1 LFDFKGREEM
11 VAFSLVLTILF
22 MLCVVSSGLDVSF
35 TPADPDPDSS
45 VPLSENYRKHL
56 RKICEVLKKGGTL
69 PEGIQSNKEKFK
81 KMCAKLAADDEN
93 IQGSGSSFGGVS
105 LPRKWIFLGLFMGG
119 SFLAWKFHP
128 MILSSLKKSFS
139 SKKLATATYD
149 NDRIAQQDA
158 IRRARIE
165 KLGGGG
171 GGMVDVETNNLNTN
185 LNKVE

>member
-1 LFDFKGREEM
+1 M
-11 VAFSLVLTILF
+11 AAFSFSLILAILF
-22 MLCVVSSGLDVSF
+22 ILCVVSSGLDVSF

-93 IQGSGSSFGGVS
+93 IQGSSFGGVS

-139 SKKLATATYD
+139 SKKLATVTYD

-165 KLGGGG
+165 KLGGGAI
-171 GGMVDVETNNLNTN
+171 DVETNTLNTN